1 MILGFRG
8 NSACLVVVFLGRR
21 RLMVGMGSI
30 VEGTKESLE
39 RLGLDNDDVL
49 FAHRPDHTGECVC
62 GRFGVRLVID
72 VVI

>member
-1 MILGFRG
+1 
-8 NSACLVVVFLGRR
+8 
-21 RLMVGMGSI
+21 MVGMGSI

-39 RLGLDNDDVL
+39 RLGLDYVDVL